1 MMPTTVVMEDDFY
14 YSYSAYSYSCSY
26 ASTPPGNP
34 SKKSFFQSKKTF
46 RKNQNNFFSQSKN
59 FFPIKKTFSTSLQA
73 SLGASGDFVPIKKI
87 FQ

>member
-34 SKKSFFQSKKTF
+34 SKKAFFNQKKLSAKIKTTF
-46 RKNQNNFFSQSKN
+46 LANQKTFSQSK
-59 FFPIKKTFSTSLQA
+59 KLSLPVYRQA
-73 SLGASGDFVPIKKI
+73 
-87 FQ
+87 